1 MYYTHKVKIADVLKA
16 KHTLRWV
23 APTISQESTI
33 QEAISVAIERGLS
46 GMMVVD
52 REEKL
57 ERSREKGKVVG
68 MTTSRDLLRVMHK
81 DFRDGKDPQEVM
93 DTRVKSF
100 MVSVSQQTFNFKKR
114 NFLNYFFFLKT
125 STLILFFFFRIL

>member
-57 ERSREKGKVVG
+57 EKSREKGKVVG

-100 MVSVSQQTFNFKKR
+100 MVSVSQQRFDFKQKK
-114 NFLNYFFFLKT
+114 LYYFSFLKT
-125 STLILFFFFRIL
+125 STLIFLFRII

>member
-100 MVSVSQQTFNFKKR
+100 MVSVSQQRFDFKQK
-114 NFLNYFFFLKT
+114 NLYYFSFLKT
-125 STLILFFFFRIL
+125 STLIFLFRII